1 MDYQKN
7 YKFYQEKKIKLHKKK
22 ILILGVAYKQN
33 IDDTRESPAF
43 KIASKLRLKGFDF
56 EYSDPYVSKIS
67 FNKKIKKSQKLDSK
81 LLNKYPVVFIA
92 TDHSKFNYSLIT
104 KKAKYIFDARNVM
117 KNRESNFFKV

>member
-1 MDYQKN
+1 M
-7 YKFYQEKKIKLHKKK
+7 
-22 ILILGVAYKQN
+22 GVAYKQN

-56 EYSDPYVSKIS
+56 EYSNHLCKQNIIQQ
-67 FNKKIKKSQKLDSK
+67 KIKKSQKLDSK

-104 KKAKYIFDARNVM
+104 KKSKIYFR
-117 KNRESNFFKV
+117 F